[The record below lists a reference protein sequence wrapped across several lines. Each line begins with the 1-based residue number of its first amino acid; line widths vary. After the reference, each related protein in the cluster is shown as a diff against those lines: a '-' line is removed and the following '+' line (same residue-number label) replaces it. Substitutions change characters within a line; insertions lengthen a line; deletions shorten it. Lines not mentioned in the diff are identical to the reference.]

1 LVVFFR
7 ATRQSAS
14 AMLLEFKAEGGLEP
28 ARFNLFGG
36 RCPPVP
42 PIQSNKNAGGFRP
55 PHPLKSTRRFM
66 TFALYGSAFLSGRL
80 LRALYAGLR
89 FAGTVKYLLEQI
101 FYCLAWRCR
110 PATVALVC
118 AVRGFLISWK
128 GMTHGPPC
136 TADT

>member
-42 PIQSNKNAGGFRP
+42 VFNPTKIKSDLAFR
-55 PHPLKSTRRFM
+55 
-66 TFALYGSAFLSGRL
+66 
-80 LRALYAGLR
+80 
-89 FAGTVKYLLEQI
+89 
-101 FYCLAWRCR
+101 
-110 PATVALVC
+110 
-118 AVRGFLISWK
+118 
-128 GMTHGPPC
+128 
-136 TADT
+136 